1 MTVAQKREIERALN
15 WFSKDCGK
23 NEIVG
28 IRITLDILGYWVFL
42 TEKGYEIRK
51 KGGGEMITKRQKE
64 ELEEEFNFYSY
75 LAELYKHLGNSL
87 EYERYFA
94 KMWALKNAF
103 YILGYIIKREKQDE
117 KDGIKYYY
125 YEFVKE

>member
-1 MTVAQKREIERALN
+1 
-15 WFSKDCGK
+15 
-23 NEIVG
+23 
-28 IRITLDILGYWVFL
+28 
-42 TEKGYEIRK
+42 
-51 KGGGEMITKRQKE
+51 MITKRQKE
-64 ELEEEFNFYSY
+64 ELEEEFNLYSY

-87 EYERYFA
+87 EYERYLA

-117 KDGIKYYY
+117 KDGMKYYY